1 MTTGVQFEKSS
12 RRAVCLPERTRR
24 LLLLVSLFLVLALA
38 IFWWTSWGQ
47 EFILE
52 TVHPFRVTQIEPS
65 ARTMS
70 LVHDNRTYLVRC
82 DAHCPDFRSSGTYRM
97 KDVGDAVEYNRAG
110 QKIELP
116 ILEEHVTFDT
126 AGGKG

>member
-1 MTTGVQFEKSS
+1 
-12 RRAVCLPERTRR
+12 
-24 LLLLVSLFLVLALA
+24 LALA
-38 IFWWTSWGQ
+38 IFWWTIAGQ

-52 TVHPFRVTQIEPS
+52 TVHPFRVTQIETS

-70 LVHDNRTYLVRC
+70 LVHGNRTYIVRC
-82 DAHCPDFRSSGTYRM
+82 DAHCLDFRSSGTYRM
-97 KDVGDAVEYNRAG
+97 KDVGDAVEYTGAG

-126 AGGKG
+126 AGGQG